1 MGIPLI
7 PRTFF
12 GSHRTD
18 DELLTALY
26 LENLYLRE
34 RNEEQTSDIA
44 LKPAGID
51 NVADQPEY
59 FEVRKF
65 LSRDGRARVAPRHLV
80 IANDYPDYGKEYGNG
95 FVHRRVRA
103 YQEAGLS
110 VDVVLFNK
118 RAPRRVYEYD
128 GVTVLSGG
136 AHELN
141 GLLTSQTY
149 KSISAHFFNREMW
162 STLYHHRR
170 SRPTPLH
177 IFVHGYDA
185 RHWLRRRNDIHTY
198 GELRIAI
205 ERSNALRR
213 FWTELSTSPLR
224 PDSFVFVSK
233 YWSEVMQEDMDVS
246 IDADRIRIIH
256 NFIDGELFQ
265 YHPKPAEQRFR
276 ILWARSASARHYGAD
291 IGVKVLRQLLTSRH
305 GERIEA
311 TIVGDGQYFNEFD
324 EAFASD
330 PRVSIRRGFITQ
342 NAIAELHQ
350 THGLFLVP
358 SRLDTQGVSRDEA
371 MSSGLVPLTNGVA
384 AIPEFVDNT
393 CGVVAP
399 AEDATAMAKGA
410 LQLMDGPQ
418 MFLSRSE
425 AASLRARRQ
434 SGRTFTI
441 DQEIAIM
448 EGTSQ

>member
-1 MGIPLI
+1 
-7 PRTFF
+7 
-12 GSHRTD
+12 
-18 DELLTALY
+18 
-26 LENLYLRE
+26 
-34 RNEEQTSDIA
+34 
-44 LKPAGID
+44 
-51 NVADQPEY
+51 
-59 FEVRKF
+59 
-65 LSRDGRARVAPRHLV
+65 
-80 IANDYPDYGKEYGNG
+80 
-95 FVHRRVRA
+95 
-103 YQEAGLS
+103 
-110 VDVVLFNK
+110 
-118 RAPRRVYEYD
+118 
-128 GVTVLSGG
+128 
-136 AHELN
+136 
-141 GLLTSQTY
+141 
-149 KSISAHFFNREMW
+149 
-162 STLYHHRR
+162 
-170 SRPTPLH
+170 
-177 IFVHGYDA
+177 
-185 RHWLRRRNDIHTY
+185 
-198 GELRIAI
+198 
-205 ERSNALRR
+205 
-213 FWTELSTSPLR
+213 
-224 PDSFVFVSK
+224 
-233 YWSEVMQEDMDVS
+233 MQEDMDVS

-410 LQLMDGPQ
+410 LQLMDDPQ